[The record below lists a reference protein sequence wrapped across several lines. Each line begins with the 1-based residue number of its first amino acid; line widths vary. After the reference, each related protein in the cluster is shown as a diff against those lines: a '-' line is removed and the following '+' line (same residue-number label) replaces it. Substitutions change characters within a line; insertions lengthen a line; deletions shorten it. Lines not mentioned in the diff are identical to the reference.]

1 MHKYCTDGWEGSL
14 PDSFLY
20 WLKNLEHNWK
30 AANIKGRNIERLTG
44 VPQNNSEFPLVISSP
59 FVIMIGE
66 KVICFDRDDD
76 ILRKH
81 IMEVLDESRS
91 N

>member
-1 MHKYCTDGWEGSL
+1 MHKYCTDGWEDSL

-20 WLKNLEHNWK
+20 WLKNLEHNWE

-44 VPQNNSEFPLVISSP
+44 VPQNNNVFPLVITSP
-59 FVIMIGE
+59 SMLTIGE
-66 KVICFDRDDD
+66 KVICFVRDDES
-76 ILRKH
+76 LRKH
-81 IMEVLDESRS
+81 IMEILDESRS